1 MEVGRRISAS
11 PRPCS
16 GRRVVARKKRA
27 AGDGFVNSVKK
38 LQRREISSKRDRAFG
53 MSNAQ
58 ERFRNMHLMV
68 CFHSFLFSLVPNS
81 EMRFNFNFFYLQLTL
96 GFFSM
101 CSHCFTWIYLR
112 ASDYW
117 FCVIV
122 LSLLTCAWQISKPRH
137 WILGRKRKCLKFP
150 AIYTLALNSLQ
161 PESCFQLI
169 GVWICCFWPS
179 SHGYHP
185 DLYTVHYL
193 GFVSFSWSAPWRRP
207 CGYIDNLLKVAFSY
221 GKTFH

>member
-68 CFHSFLFSLVPNS
+68 CFRSILFSLVPNS
-81 EMRFNFNFFYLQLTL
+81 EMRFNFNFLPSIDLGFLSMWFSLFYL
-96 GFFSM
+96 
-101 CSHCFTWIYLR
+101 
-112 ASDYW
+112 
-117 FCVIV
+117 
-122 LSLLTCAWQISKPRH
+122 
-137 WILGRKRKCLKFP
+137 
-150 AIYTLALNSLQ
+150 
-161 PESCFQLI
+161 
-169 GVWICCFWPS
+169 
-179 SHGYHP
+179 
-185 DLYTVHYL
+185 
-193 GFVSFSWSAPWRRP
+193 
-207 CGYIDNLLKVAFSY
+207 NLFE
-221 GKTFH
+221 G